1 MIEEKGLCILV
12 GDIRKK
18 QEKQIK
24 RERIH
29 EDDET
34 TPREKKEFTKK
45 RQIKWEPHTHYK
57 CIKESTRVMKNID
70 EINSITFPQE
80 EDFCIYI
87 NTKECASRDRDVPL
101 YEAAYKCQDGTLI
114 RVQINHLKRAY
125 TQSGKKDIKRAW
137 EVDEDSG
144 IPYWVDRYAYS
155 KNN

>member
-18 QEKQIK
+18 QKPTK

-29 EDDET
+29 GDNET
-34 TPREKKEFTKK
+34 TTHREQKESRKK
-45 RQIKWEPHTHYK
+45 RQIKWDPHTHYK
-57 CIKESTRVMKNID
+57 CIKESNRIMKNID
-70 EINSITFPQE
+70 EINSITSPQE

-155 KNN
+155 KSN